1 LALFENKKRHRNA
14 ALWFYKLLHSDETAE
29 TFKTKLQEDP
39 FGILKVLKEN
49 DWFNS
54 LQFD

>member
-14 ALWFYKLLHSDETAE
+14 ALWFYKLLHSDETPE
-29 TFKTKLQEDP
+29 SFKTKLQEDP

-49 DWFNS
+49 EWYNS